1 MIELSEIHNSV
12 SSQLTSRGW
21 MAMCHKDQP
30 TGIPNSC
37 IPEFYSNFINIQAEK
52 NEFDFFFRNK
62 IYHISPDLVST
73 ALQLLRVSEAGYPFA
88 PTTDPTDDT
97 IMSYFSEKTMAWG
110 SSSKCGSQ
118 SFTAKTRVFNLIM
131 SFNILPLSHWNTL
144 SKSRARFLYAFM
156 KGVSIDLPSVICRE
170 MIEMHHCKDTSS
182 LLNYPCLITRL
193 FTYLK
198 ITLPSR
204 TLCYPRVGLP
214 IDKFSLTRIVSHVKL
229 DEPTP
234 STPTLNDVMA
244 LLQANTSSQECI
256 LKELKEQGV
265 ALGKFAKRLRSMEK
279 WVYDTPDFAAPVD
292 GQADPN
298 DGVEGEGEGEGE
310 GDDKDCEDAR
320 DGSTKSQDHSTQ

>member
-1 MIELSEIHNSV
+1 MGRAKRVANQVTASQPQQPSSPPSTRLHCERMIELSEIHNSV

-21 MAMCHKDQP
+21 IAMCHKDQP
-30 TGIPNSC
+30 TGTKSITS
-37 IPEFYSNFINIQAEK
+37 
-52 NEFDFFFRNK
+52 
-62 IYHISPDLVST
+62 
-73 ALQLLRVSEAGYPFA
+73 LQMWFLLPFSFLGFMSLEYPFA

-97 IMSYFSEKTMAWG
+97 IMSYFSEETIAWG

-170 MIEMHHCKDTSS
+170 MIEMHHCKDTAS

-193 FTYLK
+193 FTYLE
-198 ITLPSR
+198 ITLPSG
-204 TLCYPRVGLP
+204 TLCYPRVALP
-214 IDKFSLTRIVSHVKL
+214 TDKSSFTRRVSHVKL

-234 STPTLNDVMA
+234 STPMLTDVMA
-244 LLQANTSSQECI
+244 SLQAITSSQECI

-265 ALGKFAKRLRSMEK
+265 ALGKFAKRLQSMEK

-298 DGVEGEGEGEGE
+298 DGVEGEGED
-310 GDDKDCEDAR
+310 DDKDCEDAS

>member
-21 MAMCHKDQP
+21 IAMCHKDQP

-62 IYHISPDLVST
+62 IYHISPDVVST

-170 MIEMHHCKDTSS
+170 MIEMHHCKDTAS

-198 ITLPSR
+198 ITLPSG
-204 TLCYPRVGLP
+204 TLCYPRVALP
-214 IDKFSLTRIVSHVKL
+214 IEKSSFTRIVSHVKP

-234 STPTLNDVMA
+234 STPMLTDVLHGRWDE
-244 LLQANTSSQECI
+244 LLKI
-256 LKELKEQGV
+256 LSNYL
-265 ALGKFAKRLRSMEK
+265 LS
-279 WVYDTPDFAAPVD
+279 
-292 GQADPN
+292 
-298 DGVEGEGEGEGE
+298 
-310 GDDKDCEDAR
+310 
-320 DGSTKSQDHSTQ
+320 